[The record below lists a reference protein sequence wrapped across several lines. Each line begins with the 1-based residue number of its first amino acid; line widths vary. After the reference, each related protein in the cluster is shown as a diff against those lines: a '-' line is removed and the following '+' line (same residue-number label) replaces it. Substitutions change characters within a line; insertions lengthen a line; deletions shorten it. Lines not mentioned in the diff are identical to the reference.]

1 MPSGRR
7 RRGVDEGRRLPRQT
21 DGGSGMA
28 VPFEWSL
35 RMPPTQG
42 SPGAINP
49 ADCDSLTIV
58 DVFPR
63 YLII

>member
-7 RRGVDEGRRLPRQT
+7 RRGVDERRRLPRQM
-21 DGGSGMA
+21 DGDSGMA

-42 SPGAINP
+42 TPGAISP
-49 ADCDSLTIV
+49 ADCGSLIV
-58 DVFPR
+58 DAFPR
-63 YLII
+63 YL